1 MEVITMYCK
10 ITRRKVFKTIAA
22 SASVLAGFGGTKK
35 AGAWDFGPDENLV
48 RDLTPGP
55 TPVRLGSYLI
65 RQENEGLTEMVKR
78 IREGG
83 YTGVKADR
91 GNWVSIKDSELREL
105 KTALKKYDV
114 AVFEIGRYP
123 SMVHPVESIRQ
134 KNLKILASQVE
145 LADKLDCPQTGTISG
160 GRDPKYVINV
170 HPDNWTKETWKIL
183 VDSIKQVLR
192 DTAGMK
198 AAIGMEAVMTST
210 VNCPKSHRKL
220 IDDVGDPRCAV
231 NLDPFNMV
239 CFSNYYHTTELIN
252 ECFDLLG
259 ESILGCHAKDNYI
272 LPDKQTVNVVEVCS
286 GRGIFDY
293 ENYLVRL
300 SRMKWA
306 RTLLPEHIPA
316 DQYPEAYDFIR
327 KTAAKVG
334 VKIHG

>member
-1 MEVITMYCK
+1 MYRK
-10 ITRRKVFKTIAA
+10 MTRRKVFKTIAA
-22 SASVLAGFGGTKK
+22 SAGILAGFGGTKK
-35 AGAWDFGPDENLV
+35 AIAWDFGPDENLI

-55 TPVRLGSYLI
+55 TPVRLGSYLV
-65 RQENEGLTEMVKR
+65 RRENEGLTEMVKR

-91 GNWVSIKDSELREL
+91 GNWESIKDSELMELRAALRE
-105 KTALKKYDV
+105 YDV
-114 AVFEIGRYP
+114 VVFEIGGYV
-123 SMVHPVESIRQ
+123 SIVHPVDSIRRE
-134 KNLKILASQVE
+134 NLKKLTMSVE
-145 LADKLDCPQTGTISG
+145 IADKLDCPCAGTISG
-160 GRDPKYVINV
+160 GRDPDFVINV
-170 HPDNWTKETWKIL
+170 HPDNWTKETWKLL
-183 VDSIKQVLR
+183 VDGMKQVLR

-220 IDDVGDPRCAV
+220 IDDVGDPRSAV

-239 CFSNYYHTTELIN
+239 CLANYYHTTELIN

-259 ESILGCHAKDNYI
+259 ESILGCHAKDNFI
-272 LPDKQTVNVVEVCS
+272 LPDRQTVNVVEVCA

-293 ENYLVRL
+293 ESYLVLL

-316 DQYPEAYDFIR
+316 DQYPEAYDYIR
-327 KTAAKVG
+327 KVAAKVG
-334 VKIHG
+334 VKIHGEN